1 MISWT
6 DNPKEHQTLK
16 ENQRKK
22 KENIIEAEG
31 GDNYK
36 KKWVIMHVKYNEKTN
51 KYPLS
56 MSIWVSVMTSGTI
69 SVSGEEED
77 QCIGLGN
84 ERELGQQ
91 RM

>member
-1 MISWT
+1 
-6 DNPKEHQTLK
+6 
-16 ENQRKK
+16 
-22 KENIIEAEG
+22 
-31 GDNYK
+31 
-36 KKWVIMHVKYNEKTN
+36 
-51 KYPLS
+51 

>member
-1 MISWT
+1 
-6 DNPKEHQTLK
+6 
-16 ENQRKK
+16 
-22 KENIIEAEG
+22 
-31 GDNYK
+31 
-36 KKWVIMHVKYNEKTN
+36 
-51 KYPLS
+51 

-69 SVSGEEED
+69 SVSGEED